1 MAQAYTDLQ
10 AAIARAERALAVL
23 EQQQDKN
30 GIAFKI
36 HVLGLG
42 FQVTYAQ
49 EELDRAEQFAFD
61 MLGQRRARE
70 ETPRTALDAEF
81 PAGTIVACP
90 ECGEGLYKTT
100 TRVTTADLVL
110 DDGTLLT
117 PLNRSIPA
125 RDAWAPLACPFCGG
139 RP

>member
-1 MAQAYTDLQ
+1 MVFPFSSRKTMIDYLPLRLGNYPQDRGTRP
-10 AAIARAERALAVL
+10 AR
-23 EQQQDKN
+23 
-30 GIAFKI
+30 
-36 HVLGLG
+36 
-42 FQVTYAQ
+42 
-49 EELDRAEQFAFD
+49 EELQRAEQFAFD

-70 ETPRTALDAEF
+70 ETPPNALDAEF

-125 RDAWAPLACPFCGG
+125 KDVWAPLACPFCGG
-139 RP
+139 RLLNDGRIYTLQQGWR